1 MRLPLLSGA
10 PAGALIAA
18 ASRTHVWQS
27 FEERAQGAAARWHGP
42 RAWPDDVVVIAIDDA
57 TLERFGW
64 PMPRDSL
71 ALVVALAANSGA
83 RAIGVDAYLLDP
95 TNNDE
100 ALAGVGRAWPHL
112 VLGAECVP
120 ASWDLGPKLEC
131 SRFNLPAGPLATAA
145 TLAHLNARP
154 SASGLLRGVWT
165 KAAGPERALPA
176 LAL

>member
-1 MRLPLLSGA
+1 MRLTLLSGVLA
-10 PAGALIAA
+10 VTLVAA
-18 ASRTHVWQS
+18 ASRTDVWQG
-27 FEERAQGAAARWHGP
+27 FEDRAQGAAARWRGP
-42 RAWPDDVVVIAIDDA
+42 RAWPDDVVVIAIDEA

-64 PMPRDSL
+64 PMPRDSF

-120 ASWDLGPKLEC
+120 VSWEPGAKLEC

-145 TLAHLNARP
+145 TLAHL
-154 SASGLLRGVWT
+154 
-165 KAAGPERALPA
+165 
-176 LAL
+176 